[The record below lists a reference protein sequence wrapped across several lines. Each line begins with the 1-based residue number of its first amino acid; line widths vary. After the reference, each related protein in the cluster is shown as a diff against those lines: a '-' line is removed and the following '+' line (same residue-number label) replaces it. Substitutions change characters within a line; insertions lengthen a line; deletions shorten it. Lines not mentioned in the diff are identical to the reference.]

1 MKKYISFILTV
12 IATVTT
18 LSLSSCSD
26 WLELMPEDSTIE
38 EEFWKNGNQVESVV
52 RACYRFMQED
62 NLMQRIILW
71 GELRSDEVQN
81 GPSLSSAE
89 AEIVN
94 ANVKSNNGLC
104 NWASFYTV
112 INYCNKV
119 LEYAPSVRDLDANFS
134 EATCNAYLAEAYTLR
149 ALCYFYLL
157 RTFRDVPLVLESS
170 KTDEYDYNVSNRDTL
185 AWINY
190 YQLPV
195 SIASFTSEAY
205 PLVNQENYVLDRM
218 IEDLKLAKGYAAI
231 EWENEE
237 ENRGRVTR
245 RAVEALLAD
254 YYLWRASVN
263 HILDAAKAEADY
275 RECIALCNEIL
286 NQSADMEDVELVL
299 GANLL
304 QDVFYDGNSYESIFE
319 LNFTTNGY
327 ANNATSTLYGNT
339 VKSRNPHLLA
349 AVGLST
355 LFNQS
360 KANSDD
366 ADYDFRSKDFFNSKD
381 NRIFKYE
388 GQTPPAEFN
397 SRSANYTFRSSSSQ
411 ANWIFYRLADIY
423 LMKAEATAQIATTAD
438 EISAVVTLCNKT
450 YIRACTDNSEVKDSL
465 DHASYGSPSDIQ
477 RLVLEERQRE
487 LMFEGKR
494 WFDLLRLVR
503 RSGSTA
509 ASWQYIESRYD
520 EDVTTIRN
528 KMTSIDAW
536 YLPIYLNETK
546 INGNLRQNTYYESQ
560 DE

>member
-1 MKKYISFILTV
+1 MKKYFSFILTI
-12 IATVTT
+12 IATAIS

-52 RACYRFMQED
+52 RACYRYMQED

-94 ANVKSNNGLC
+94 ANVKSNNSWC

-119 LEYAPSVRDLDANFS
+119 LEYAPSVRHLDANFS
-134 EATCNAYLAEAYTLR
+134 EATCNAYLAEAHTLR

-190 YQLPV
+190 YHLPV
-195 SIASFTSEAY
+195 SVTSFTSEAY
-205 PLVNQENYVLDRM
+205 PLINQENYVLDRM
-218 IEDLKLAKGYAAI
+218 IEDLKLAKDYAAT

-263 HILDAAKAEADY
+263 HTIDAAKSEADY
-275 RECIALCNEIL
+275 RECIALCNSIL
-286 NQSADMEDVELVL
+286 NQSADMEDVELAQ

-304 QDVFYDGNSYESIFE
+304 QDVFYNGNSYESIFE

-349 AVGLST
+349 AVGLQA

-360 KANSDD
+360 KASSDE
-366 ADYDFRSKDFFNSKD
+366 ADYDFRSKDFFNPKD

-388 GQTPPAEFN
+388 GQTPPTEFN
-397 SRSANYTFRSSSSQ
+397 SRSATYTFRSSSSQ

-438 EISAVVTLCNKT
+438 EVSAVVTLCNKT
-450 YIRACTDNSEVKDSL
+450 YIRACTDNSDVRDSL
-465 DHASYGSPSDIQ
+465 DHATYASPSDAQ

-494 WFDLLRLVR
+494 WFDLLRLAR
-503 RSGSTA
+503 RNGSTTN
-509 ASWQYIESRYD
+509 SWQYIESRYD

-528 KMTSIDAW
+528 KMTSIEAW

>member
-1 MKKYISFILTV
+1 MKKYFSFILTI
-12 IATVTT
+12 IATAIS

-52 RACYRFMQED
+52 RACYRYMQED

-94 ANVKSNNGLC
+94 ANVKSNNSWC

-119 LEYAPSVRDLDANFS
+119 LEYAPSVRHLDANFS
-134 EATCNAYLAEAYTLR
+134 EATCNAYLAEAHTLR

-190 YQLPV
+190 YHLPV
-195 SIASFTSEAY
+195 SVTSFTSDAY
-205 PLVNQENYVLDRM
+205 PLINQENYVLDRM
-218 IEDLKLAKGYAAI
+218 IGDLKLAKDYAAT
-231 EWENEE
+231 EWESEE

-263 HILDAAKAEADY
+263 HTIDAAKSEADY
-275 RECIALCNEIL
+275 RECIALCNSIL
-286 NQSADMEDVELVL
+286 NQSADMEDVELAQ

-304 QDVFYDGNSYESIFE
+304 QDVFYNGNSYESIFE

-349 AVGLST
+349 AVGLQT

-360 KANSDD
+360 KASSDE
-366 ADYDFRSKDFFNSKD
+366 ADYDFRSKDFFNPKD

-388 GQTPPAEFN
+388 GQTPPTEFN
-397 SRSANYTFRSSSSQ
+397 SRSATYTFRSSSSQ

-438 EISAVVTLCNKT
+438 EVSAVVALCNKT
-450 YIRACTDNSEVKDSL
+450 YIRACTDNSDVRDSL
-465 DHASYGSPSDIQ
+465 DHATYASPSDAQ

-494 WFDLLRLVR
+494 WFDLLRLAR
-503 RSGSTA
+503 RNGSTTN
-509 ASWQYIESRYD
+509 SWQYIESRYD

-528 KMTSIDAW
+528 KMTSIEAW

>member
-1 MKKYISFILTV
+1 MKKYFSFILTI
-12 IATVTT
+12 IATAIS

-52 RACYRFMQED
+52 RACYRYMQED

-94 ANVKSNNGLC
+94 ANVKSNNSWC

-119 LEYAPSVRDLDANFS
+119 LEYAPSVRHLDANFS
-134 EATCNAYLAEAYTLR
+134 EATCNAYLAEAHTLR

-190 YQLPV
+190 YHLPV
-195 SIASFTSEAY
+195 SVTSFTSEAY
-205 PLVNQENYVLDRM
+205 PLINQENYVLDRM
-218 IEDLKLAKGYAAI
+218 IEDLKLAKDYAAT
-231 EWENEE
+231 EWESEE

-263 HILDAAKAEADY
+263 HTIDAAKSEADY
-275 RECIALCNEIL
+275 RECIALCNSIL
-286 NQSADMEDVELVL
+286 NQSADMEDVELAQ

-304 QDVFYDGNSYESIFE
+304 QDVFYNGNSYESIFE

-349 AVGLST
+349 AVGLQA

-360 KANSDD
+360 KASSDE
-366 ADYDFRSKDFFNSKD
+366 ADYDFRSKDFFNPKD

-388 GQTPPAEFN
+388 GQTPPTEFN
-397 SRSANYTFRSSSSQ
+397 SRSATYTFRSSSSQ

-438 EISAVVTLCNKT
+438 EVSAVVTLCNKT
-450 YIRACTDNSEVKDSL
+450 YIRACTDNSDVRDSL
-465 DHASYGSPSDIQ
+465 DHATYASPSDAQ

-494 WFDLLRLVR
+494 WFDLLRLAR
-503 RSGSTA
+503 RNGSTTN
-509 ASWQYIESRYD
+509 SWQYIESRYD

-528 KMTSIDAW
+528 KMTSIEAW

>member
-1 MKKYISFILTV
+1 MKKYFSFILTI
-12 IATVTT
+12 IATAIS

-52 RACYRFMQED
+52 RACYRYMQED

-94 ANVKSNNGLC
+94 ANVKSNNSWC

-119 LEYAPSVRDLDANFS
+119 LEYAPSVRHLDANFS
-134 EATCNAYLAEAYTLR
+134 EATCNAYLAEAHTLR

-190 YQLPV
+190 YHLPV
-195 SIASFTSEAY
+195 SVTSFTSEAY
-205 PLVNQENYVLDRM
+205 PLINQENYVLDRM
-218 IEDLKLAKGYAAI
+218 IEDLKLVKDYAAT
-231 EWENEE
+231 EWESEE

-263 HILDAAKAEADY
+263 HTIDAAKSEADY
-275 RECIALCNEIL
+275 RECIALCNSIL
-286 NQSADMEDVELVL
+286 NQSADMEDVELAQ

-304 QDVFYDGNSYESIFE
+304 QDVFYNGNSYESIFE

-349 AVGLST
+349 AVGLQA

-360 KANSDD
+360 KASSDE
-366 ADYDFRSKDFFNSKD
+366 ADYDFRSKDFFNPKD

-388 GQTPPAEFN
+388 GQTPPTEFN
-397 SRSANYTFRSSSSQ
+397 SRSATYTFRSSSSQ

-438 EISAVVTLCNKT
+438 EVSAVVTLCNKT
-450 YIRACTDNSEVKDSL
+450 YIRACTDNSDVRDSL
-465 DHASYGSPSDIQ
+465 DHATYASPSDAQ

-494 WFDLLRLVR
+494 WFDLLRLAR
-503 RSGSTA
+503 RNGSTTN
-509 ASWQYIESRYD
+509 SWQYIESRYD

-528 KMTSIDAW
+528 KMTSIEAW

>member
-1 MKKYISFILTV
+1 MKKYFSFILTI
-12 IATVTT
+12 IATATS

-52 RACYRFMQED
+52 RACYRYMQED

-94 ANVKSNNGLC
+94 ANVKSNNSWC

-119 LEYAPSVRDLDANFS
+119 LEYAPSVRHLDANFS
-134 EATCNAYLAEAYTLR
+134 EATCNAYLAEAHTLR

-190 YQLPV
+190 YHLPV
-195 SIASFTSEAY
+195 SVTSFTSEAY
-205 PLVNQENYVLDRM
+205 PLINQENYVLDRM
-218 IEDLKLAKGYAAI
+218 IEDLKLVKDYAAT
-231 EWENEE
+231 EWESEE

-263 HILDAAKAEADY
+263 HTIDAAKSEADY
-275 RECIALCNEIL
+275 RECIALCNSIL
-286 NQSADMEDVELVL
+286 NQSADMEDVELAQ

-304 QDVFYDGNSYESIFE
+304 QDVFYNGNS
-319 LNFTTNGY
+319 
-327 ANNATSTLYGNT
+327 NNATSTLYGNT

-349 AVGLST
+349 AVGLQT
-355 LFNQS
+355 LFNQN
-360 KANSDD
+360 KASSDE
-366 ADYDFRSKDFFNSKD
+366 ADYDFRSKDFFNPKD

-388 GQTPPAEFN
+388 GQTPPTEFN
-397 SRSANYTFRSSSSQ
+397 SRSATYTFRSSSSQ

-438 EISAVVTLCNKT
+438 EVSAVVTLCNKT
-450 YIRACTDNSEVKDSL
+450 YIRACTDNSDVRDSL
-465 DHASYGSPSDIQ
+465 DHATYASPSDAQ

-494 WFDLLRLVR
+494 WFDLLRLAR
-503 RSGSTA
+503 RNGSTTN
-509 ASWQYIESRYD
+509 SWQYIESRYD

-528 KMTSIDAW
+528 KMTSIEAW

>member
-1 MKKYISFILTV
+1 MKKYFSFILTI
-12 IATVTT
+12 IATAIS

-52 RACYRFMQED
+52 RACYRYMQED

-94 ANVKSNNGLC
+94 ANVKSNNSWC

-119 LEYAPSVRDLDANFS
+119 LEYAPSVRHLDANFS
-134 EATCNAYLAEAYTLR
+134 EATCNAYLAEAHTLR

-190 YQLPV
+190 YHLPV
-195 SIASFTSEAY
+195 SVTSFTSEAY
-205 PLVNQENYVLDRM
+205 PLINQENYVLDRM
-218 IEDLKLAKGYAAI
+218 IEDLKLAKDYAAT
-231 EWENEE
+231 EWESEE

-263 HILDAAKAEADY
+263 HTIDAAKSEADY
-275 RECIALCNEIL
+275 RECIALCNSIL
-286 NQSADMEDVELVL
+286 NQSADMEDVELAQ

-304 QDVFYDGNSYESIFE
+304 QDVFYNGNSYESIFE

-349 AVGLST
+349 AVGLQA

-360 KANSDD
+360 KASSDD
-366 ADYDFRSKDFFNSKD
+366 ADYDFRSKDFFNPKD

-388 GQTPPAEFN
+388 GQTPPTEFN
-397 SRSANYTFRSSSSQ
+397 SRSATYTFRSSSSQ

-438 EISAVVTLCNKT
+438 EVSAVVTLCNKT
-450 YIRACTDNSEVKDSL
+450 YIRACTDNSDVRDSL
-465 DHASYGSPSDIQ
+465 DHATYASPSDAQ

-494 WFDLLRLVR
+494 WFDLLRLAR
-503 RSGSTA
+503 RNGSTTN
-509 ASWQYIESRYD
+509 SWQYIESRYD

-528 KMTSIDAW
+528 KMTSIEAW

>member
-1 MKKYISFILTV
+1 
-12 IATVTT
+12 
-18 LSLSSCSD
+18 
-26 WLELMPEDSTIE
+26 
-38 EEFWKNGNQVESVV
+38 
-52 RACYRFMQED
+52 MQED

-94 ANVKSNNGLC
+94 ANVKSNNSWC

-119 LEYAPSVRDLDANFS
+119 LEYAPSVRHLDANFS
-134 EATCNAYLAEAYTLR
+134 EATCNAYLAEAHTLR

-190 YQLPV
+190 YHLPV
-195 SIASFTSEAY
+195 SVTSFTSEAY
-205 PLVNQENYVLDRM
+205 PLINQENYVLDRM
-218 IEDLKLAKGYAAI
+218 IEDLKLAKDYAAT
-231 EWENEE
+231 EWESEE

-263 HILDAAKAEADY
+263 HTIDAAKSEADY
-275 RECIALCNEIL
+275 RECIALCNSIL
-286 NQSADMEDVELVL
+286 NQSADMEDVELAQ

-304 QDVFYDGNSYESIFE
+304 QDVFYNGNSYESIFE

-349 AVGLST
+349 AVGLQA
-355 LFNQS
+355 LFNQN
-360 KANSDD
+360 KASSDE
-366 ADYDFRSKDFFNSKD
+366 ADYDFRSKDFFNPKD

-388 GQTPPAEFN
+388 GQTPPTEFN
-397 SRSANYTFRSSSSQ
+397 SRSATYTFRSSSSQ

-438 EISAVVTLCNKT
+438 EVSAVVTLCNKT
-450 YIRACTDNSEVKDSL
+450 YIRACTDNSDVRDSL
-465 DHASYGSPSDIQ
+465 DHATYASPSDAQ

-494 WFDLLRLVR
+494 WFDLLRLAR
-503 RSGSTA
+503 RNGSTTN
-509 ASWQYIESRYD
+509 SWQYIESRYD

-528 KMTSIDAW
+528 KMTSIEAW

>member
-1 MKKYISFILTV
+1 MKKYFSFILTI
-12 IATVTT
+12 IATAIS

-52 RACYRFMQED
+52 RACYRYMQED

-94 ANVKSNNGLC
+94 ANVKSNNSWC

-119 LEYAPSVRDLDANFS
+119 LEYAPSVRHLDANFS
-134 EATCNAYLAEAYTLR
+134 EATCNAYLAEAHTLR

-190 YQLPV
+190 YHLPV
-195 SIASFTSEAY
+195 SVTSFTSEAY
-205 PLVNQENYVLDRM
+205 PMINQENYVLDRM
-218 IEDLKLAKGYAAI
+218 IEDLKLAKDYAAT
-231 EWENEE
+231 EWESEE

-263 HILDAAKAEADY
+263 HTIDAAKSEADY
-275 RECIALCNEIL
+275 RECIALCNSIL
-286 NQSADMEDVELVL
+286 NQSADMEDVELAQ

-304 QDVFYDGNSYESIFE
+304 QDVFYNGNSYESIFE

-349 AVGLST
+349 AVGLQA

-360 KANSDD
+360 KASSDE
-366 ADYDFRSKDFFNSKD
+366 ADYDFRSKDFFNPKD

-388 GQTPPAEFN
+388 GQTPPTEFN
-397 SRSANYTFRSSSSQ
+397 SRSATYTFRSSSSQ

-438 EISAVVTLCNKT
+438 EVSAVVTLCNKT
-450 YIRACTDNSEVKDSL
+450 YIRACTDNSDVRDSL
-465 DHASYGSPSDIQ
+465 DHATYASPSDAQ

-494 WFDLLRLVR
+494 WFDLLRLAR
-503 RSGSTA
+503 RNGSTTN
-509 ASWQYIESRYD
+509 SWQYIESRYD

-528 KMTSIDAW
+528 KMTSIEAW

>member
-1 MKKYISFILTV
+1 MKKYFSFILTI
-12 IATVTT
+12 IATAIS

-52 RACYRFMQED
+52 RACYRYMQED

-94 ANVKSNNGLC
+94 ANVKSNNSWC

-119 LEYAPSVRDLDANFS
+119 LEYAPSVRQLDANFS
-134 EATCNAYLAEAYTLR
+134 EATCNAYLAEAHTLR

-190 YQLPV
+190 YHLPV
-195 SIASFTSEAY
+195 SVTSFTSEAY
-205 PLVNQENYVLDRM
+205 PLINQENYVLDRM
-218 IEDLKLAKGYAAI
+218 IEDLKLAKDYAAT
-231 EWENEE
+231 EWESEE

-263 HILDAAKAEADY
+263 HTIDAAKSEADY
-275 RECIALCNEIL
+275 RECIALCNSIL
-286 NQSADMEDVELVL
+286 NQSADMEDVELAQ

-304 QDVFYDGNSYESIFE
+304 QDVFYNGNSYESIFE

-349 AVGLST
+349 AVGLQA
-355 LFNQS
+355 LFNQN
-360 KANSDD
+360 KASSDE
-366 ADYDFRSKDFFNSKD
+366 ADYDFRSKDFFNPKD

-388 GQTPPAEFN
+388 GQTPPTEFN
-397 SRSANYTFRSSSSQ
+397 SRSATYTFRSSSSQ

-438 EISAVVTLCNKT
+438 EVSAVVTLCNKT
-450 YIRACTDNSEVKDSL
+450 YIRACTDNSDVRDSL
-465 DHASYGSPSDIQ
+465 DHATYASPSDAQ
-477 RLVLEERQRE
+477 RLVFEERQRE

-494 WFDLLRLVR
+494 WFDLLRLAR
-503 RSGSTA
+503 RNGSTTN
-509 ASWQYIESRYD
+509 SWQYIESRYD

-528 KMTSIDAW
+528 KMTSIEAW

>member
-1 MKKYISFILTV
+1 MKKYFSFILTI
-12 IATVTT
+12 IATAIS

-52 RACYRFMQED
+52 RACYRYMQED

-94 ANVKSNNGLC
+94 ANVKSNNSWC

-119 LEYAPSVRDLDANFS
+119 LEYAPSVRHLDANFS
-134 EATCNAYLAEAYTLR
+134 EATCNAYLAEAHTLR

-190 YQLPV
+190 YHLPV
-195 SIASFTSEAY
+195 SVTSFTSEAY
-205 PLVNQENYVLDRM
+205 PLINQENYVLDRM
-218 IEDLKLAKGYAAI
+218 IEDLKLAKDYAAT
-231 EWENEE
+231 EWESEE

-263 HILDAAKAEADY
+263 HTIDAAKSEADY
-275 RECIALCNEIL
+275 RECIALCNSIL
-286 NQSADMEDVELVL
+286 NQSADMEDVELAQ

-304 QDVFYDGNSYESIFE
+304 QDVFYNGNSYESIFE

-349 AVGLST
+349 AVGLQA
-355 LFNQS
+355 LFNQN
-360 KANSDD
+360 KASSDE
-366 ADYDFRSKDFFNSKD
+366 ADYDFRSKDFFNPKD

-388 GQTPPAEFN
+388 GQTPPTEFN
-397 SRSANYTFRSSSSQ
+397 SRSATYTFRSSSSQ

-438 EISAVVTLCNKT
+438 EVSAVVTLCNKT
-450 YIRACTDNSEVKDSL
+450 YIRACTDNSDVRDSL
-465 DHASYGSPSDIQ
+465 DHATYASPSDAQ

-494 WFDLLRLVR
+494 WFDLLRLAR
-503 RSGSTA
+503 RNGSTTN
-509 ASWQYIESRYD
+509 SWQYIESRYD

-528 KMTSIDAW
+528 KMTSIEAW

>member
-1 MKKYISFILTV
+1 MKKYFSFILTI
-12 IATVTT
+12 IATAIS

-52 RACYRFMQED
+52 RACYRYMQED

-94 ANVKSNNGLC
+94 ANVKSNNSWC

-119 LEYAPSVRDLDANFS
+119 LEYAPSVRHLDANFS
-134 EATCNAYLAEAYTLR
+134 EATCNAYLAEAHTLR

-190 YQLPV
+190 YHLPV
-195 SIASFTSEAY
+195 SVTSFTSEVY
-205 PLVNQENYVLDRM
+205 PLINQENYVLDRM
-218 IEDLKLAKGYAAI
+218 IEDLKLAKDYAAT

-263 HILDAAKAEADY
+263 HTIDAAKSEADY
-275 RECIALCNEIL
+275 RECIALCNSIL
-286 NQSADMEDVELVL
+286 NQSADMEDVELAQ

-304 QDVFYDGNSYESIFE
+304 QDVFYNGNSYESIFE

-349 AVGLST
+349 AVGLQA
-355 LFNQS
+355 LFNQN
-360 KANSDD
+360 KASSDE
-366 ADYDFRSKDFFNSKD
+366 ADYDFRSKDFFNPKD

-388 GQTPPAEFN
+388 GQTPPTEFN
-397 SRSANYTFRSSSSQ
+397 SRSATYTFRSSSSQ

-438 EISAVVTLCNKT
+438 EVSAVVTLCNKT
-450 YIRACTDNSEVKDSL
+450 YIRACTDNSDVRDSL
-465 DHASYGSPSDIQ
+465 DHATYASPSDAQ

-494 WFDLLRLVR
+494 WFDLLRLAR
-503 RSGSTA
+503 RNGSTTN
-509 ASWQYIESRYD
+509 SWQYVESRYD

-528 KMTSIDAW
+528 KMTSIEAW